1 MIVLKRY
8 YANLLGNWVDITTTG
23 TVADHQDPSTY
34 FKEHLA
40 FEDGKTIA
48 ECFSHGYINVQYEGK
63 NYRIDPSCI
72 QIVTE

>member
-1 MIVLKRY
+1 MIALKRY
-8 YANLLGNWVDITTTG
+8 YANLLGNWVDITTAG

-34 FKEHLA
+34 FREHLT